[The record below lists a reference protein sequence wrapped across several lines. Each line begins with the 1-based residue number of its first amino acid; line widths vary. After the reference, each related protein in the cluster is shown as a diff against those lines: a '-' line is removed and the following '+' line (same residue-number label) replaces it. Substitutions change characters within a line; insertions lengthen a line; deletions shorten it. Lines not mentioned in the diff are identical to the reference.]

1 MSSSESDD
9 EEHNGMADQQ
19 VLDTDGD
26 MVNGDKLEGEI
37 DGNTEFHSILN
48 SDSNIPS
55 HSSPNEQLDE
65 TTVDLAT
72 KKLPRECKKEI
83 NYNET
88 RILS

>member
-37 DGNTEFHSILN
+37 DGHTEFHSILN

-55 HSSPNEQLDE
+55 HTSPNEQLDE

-72 KKLPRECKKEI
+72 KKLQRE
-83 NYNET
+83 
-88 RILS
+88 